1 MTLDTQ
7 IALALKVPDTFDKV
21 HKNII
26 IITDNF
32 AIGFTQWKDSNY
44 LMYKD
49 GTYYIKTSSKYFDIT
64 KYIGKEKP
72 TNYYTLEQLLQ
83 IYKEEKGL

>member
-7 IALALKVPDTFDKV
+7 IALALTAPDTFDKV
-21 HKNII
+21 HKNIMNI
-26 IITDNF
+26 ANDFT
-32 AIGFTQWKDSNY
+32 IGFAQWKDSNY

-64 KYIGKEKP
+64 KYMGKEKP
-72 TNYYTLEQLLQ
+72 TSYYTLEQLLE
-83 IYKEEKGL
+83 IYKKEK